1 MPDREAQ
8 RRAAHKLLDE
18 SMRLGRAALCREEG
32 LIEEAFELYFD
43 LATEGNKAAQ
53 ADLAMLPADS
63 APMAV
68 ALGDAY
74 LLGDKGLSQHY
85 GAARRWFQVAAKAG
99 DPSAMA
105 KFGCMLDL
113 GLGGEADLA
122 ESFRWLQEAACR
134 GEQGG
139 HYGLAVLHGDGRGVP
154 RNPSQALV
162 HLLVAGIDDDV
173 LKKNFERLQ
182 AELTEAQIVEVNMAA
197 EGWRAQARAL
207 KRQSKVDGNRHGTG
221 Q

>member
-8 RRAAHKLLDE
+8 RRQAHKLLDE

-32 LIEEAFELYFD
+32 LIEEALEMYFD

-68 ALGDAY
+68 ALAEAY
-74 LLGDKGLSQHY
+74 AAGDKGLPQNAL
-85 GAARRWFQVAAKAG
+85 AARKWFRVAAGAG
-99 DPSAMA
+99 DPHAMA
-105 KFGCMLDL
+105 RYGIIL
-113 GLGGEADLA
+113 GMGRGGEADLDG
-122 ESFRWLQEAACR
+122 SFRWLQEAACR

-162 HLLVAGIDDDV
+162 HLLVAGIDEDV
-173 LKKNFERLQ
+173 PKMHFERLQ

-197 EGWRAQARAL
+197 DGWRAYARAL
-207 KRQSKVDGNRHGTG
+207 KRKLK
-221 Q
+221 